1 MDQQVKEH
9 YTRLLQAIEAERRH
23 EEEFFRVLGESKTL
37 TEKTQKGFVWY
48 PVHILRVYWTVGE
61 FLEVTVERK
70 QGGGMH
76 KFTEGIA
83 VRLFNSQPEA
93 EDIRG
98 SVAFVR
104 GDKMRILIQGHH
116 HQRLEAFQKGLTG
129 VELIYDDR
137 PYRVMEQAIKK
148 LSQNQRPGYQA
159 LMTAIGAGQFH
170 ALSSFTIPEN
180 PEEGDSGELPSLS
193 VLNASQQKA
202 IDVCIQAPVVG
213 IIHGPPGTGKTTTLI
228 GLAEKILQSERR
240 LLVCAPSNNAV
251 DLLTER
257 LLAAGIRTL
266 RVGNISRIHE
276 NLLPHTLEE
285 TVRNHPE
292 WVHIKK
298 VRIEAADTE
307 RQAEQYKRQFGKEE
321 WDLRKSLKKEARELQ
336 KWANE
341 LERRLMEKV
350 VTEAQVITCTLVGA
364 SHPLLEDIG
373 FQTVMIDEASQ
384 ATEAECWNAMLKGG
398 RVILAG
404 DHKQLPPTVKSRE
417 AVSLGMELTLL
428 DLLAERI
435 PHSSILEVQYRMHKD
450 ILGFSNHRFYGGLL
464 YSHADNADHL
474 IRNDHQPLVFIDTAG
489 CGFEEEWQSERQ
501 SYASPGEYFILREY
515 FLLHREN
522 FLGSKMGIVSP
533 YAEQVRYIREQIAE
547 ETLWEG
553 MDVEVNT
560 IDGFQGQ
567 EKDIIAI
574 SLVRSNDKGEIG
586 FLKDERRLNVALTR
600 ARKKVIILGDSA
612 TVGQHELYA
621 GLLTWIEE
629 YGLYDSAWN
638 YMS

>member
-1 MDQQVKEH
+1 
-9 YTRLLQAIEAERRH
+9 
-23 EEEFFRVLGESKTL
+23 
-37 TEKTQKGFVWY
+37 
-48 PVHILRVYWTVGE
+48 
-61 FLEVTVERK
+61 
-70 QGGGMH
+70 
-76 KFTEGIA
+76 
-83 VRLFNSQPEA
+83 
-93 EDIRG
+93 
-98 SVAFVR
+98 
-104 GDKMRILIQGHH
+104 
-116 HQRLEAFQKGLTG
+116 
-129 VELIYDDR
+129 
-137 PYRVMEQAIKK
+137 
-148 LSQNQRPGYQA
+148 
-159 LMTAIGAGQFH
+159 
-170 ALSSFTIPEN
+170 
-180 PEEGDSGELPSLS
+180 
-193 VLNASQQKA
+193 
-202 IDVCIQAPVVG
+202 
-213 IIHGPPGTGKTTTLI
+213 
-228 GLAEKILQSERR
+228 
-240 LLVCAPSNNAV
+240 
-251 DLLTER
+251 
-257 LLAAGIRTL
+257 
-266 RVGNISRIHE
+266 
-276 NLLPHTLEE
+276 
-285 TVRNHPE
+285 
-292 WVHIKK
+292 
-298 VRIEAADTE
+298 
-307 RQAEQYKRQFGKEE
+307 
-321 WDLRKSLKKEARELQ
+321 
-336 KWANE
+336 
-341 LERRLMEKV
+341 
-350 VTEAQVITCTLVGA
+350 
-364 SHPLLEDIG
+364 
-373 FQTVMIDEASQ
+373 MIDEASQ

-629 YGLYDSAWN
+629 HGLYDSAWN